1 MATKET
7 KKEKKEVLTDKD
19 NPSLCEISGQI
30 RLRVFEDFS
39 VEKELP
45 KWVRF
50 KAEWEKLVKDIGIR
64 DSTTEYE
71 LENKVKLLTNKTD
84 EEKAA
89 LLKHAKILVA
99 MNKAVRDDRY
109 DIRGKHEREVDAAI
123 LKQAKFV
130 RSLRFWDRVKGKIPF
145 VKKPVPVTVAMD
157 ELIGHIEL
165 TSTDELAARLA
176 KILEIEANMRK
187 AGQYKKA
194 DAVKAYRTIIAEEA
208 VVVAAGFTSYITES
222 NMIDFI
228 RKSERGTMV
237 DFLRY
242 YEDELPQE
250 VIDKKL
256 AADKLMVF
264 DNYVVAYY
272 SDLIHRAVATQ
283 QKVSAKEE
291 QKVRERR
298 RDPIL
303 FGVIKN
309 SRKLYY
315 ICDWTTDTDDLTLE
329 KLEKELGITR
339 SSLVDGAST
348 RGDSAGG
355 ISMDSDPVANNSI
368 AREVRRE
375 INQAMQDAIYFGSRM
390 RGSDSWGFVDE
401 PLSR

>member
-1 MATKET
+1 MATNAT
-7 KKEKKEVLTDKD
+7 KKGKKEVLTDKD
-19 NPSLCEISGQI
+19 NPSLCEIGGQI

-50 KAEWEKLVKDIGIR
+50 KEEWDKLVKDIGVY
-64 DSTTEYE
+64 DSTTESE
-71 LENKVKLLTNKTD
+71 LENKVKNLKNKTK
-84 EEKAA
+84 EEKDA
-89 LLKHAKILVA
+89 LLKHAKALVA
-99 MNKAVRDDRY
+99 MNRAVRDDRY
-109 DIRGKHEREVDAAI
+109 DIRGKHEREVDSAI

-130 RSLRFWDRVKGKIPF
+130 RSMRFWDRIKGKIPF

-165 TSTDELAARLA
+165 TSTDELAARMA
-176 KILEIEANMRK
+176 KIIAIEENMRK

-194 DAVKAYRTIIAEEA
+194 DAVKAYRTIIAEES
-208 VVVAAGFTSYITES
+208 VVVAAGFTSYITEA

-242 YEDELPQE
+242 YEDELPQD

-256 AADKLMVF
+256 AADRLMVF

-339 SSLVDGAST
+339 SSLVAGALTQNGS
-348 RGDSAGG
+348 RGEENIGEVDEDSR
-355 ISMDSDPVANNSI
+355 ITSI
-368 AREVRRE
+368 VRRE
-375 INQAMQDAIYFGSRM
+375 LHQELAESIYNRAASLTSGGSWSFNGM
-390 RGSDSWGFVDE
+390 YYS
-401 PLSR
+401 

>member
-1 MATKET
+1 MEKNAM
-7 KKEKKEVLTDKD
+7 KKDKREVLSDKD
-19 NPSLCEISGQI
+19 NPSLCEIGGQI

-50 KAEWEKLVKDIGIR
+50 EAEWKKLAKDIGIY
-64 DSTTEYE
+64 DSTTESE
-71 LENKVKLLTNKTD
+71 LENKVKLLKDKTR
-84 EEKAA
+84 EEKDA
-89 LLKHAKILVA
+89 LLKHAKALVA

-109 DIRGKHEREVDAAI
+109 DIRGKHEREVDAAV
-123 LKQAKFV
+123 LKQARFV
-130 RSLRFWDRVKGKIPF
+130 RGMGLWDRIKGRLPF

-157 ELIGHIEL
+157 ELIGHIEM
-165 TSTDELAARLA
+165 TSTDELAARMA
-176 KILEIEANMRK
+176 RIIAIEENMRK

-194 DAVKAYRTIIAEEA
+194 DAVKSYRTIIADES
-208 VVVAAGFTSYITES
+208 VVVAAGFTSYITEET
-222 NMIDFI
+222 MIDFV

-242 YEDELPQE
+242 YEDEIPQE
-250 VIDKKL
+250 VVDKKL
-256 AADKLMVF
+256 AADRLMVF

-272 SDLIHRAVATQ
+272 SDLIHKAASTQ
-283 QKVSAKEE
+283 KKVSAAEE

-329 KLEKELGITR
+329 KIEKELGVTR
-339 SSLVDGAST
+339 GSLVSGAAT
-348 RGDSAGG
+348 NGDLRAEENSSAVITLDDDRVVQLVRNEIGQARAG
-355 ISMDSDPVANNSI
+355 DDYYSYNAQSGYRWSFINAN
-368 AREVRRE
+368 A
-375 INQAMQDAIYFGSRM
+375 
-390 RGSDSWGFVDE
+390 
-401 PLSR
+401 

>member
-1 MATKET
+1 MATNKT

-19 NPSLCEISGQI
+19 NPSLCEIGGQI

-50 KAEWEKLVKDIGIR
+50 KEEWDKLVKDIGVY
-64 DSTTEYE
+64 DSTTESE
-71 LENKVKLLTNKTD
+71 LENKVKNLKNKTK
-84 EEKAA
+84 EEKDA
-89 LLKHAKILVA
+89 LLKHAKALVA
-99 MNKAVRDDRY
+99 MNRAVRDDRY
-109 DIRGKHEREVDAAI
+109 DIRGKHEREVDAAV
-123 LKQAKFV
+123 LKQARFV
-130 RSLRFWDRVKGKIPF
+130 RSLRFWDRVKSKLPF

-165 TSTDELAARLA
+165 TSTDELAARMS
-176 KILEIEANMRK
+176 KIIAVEENMRK
-187 AGQYKKA
+187 AGQYRKA
-194 DAVKAYRTIIAEEA
+194 DAVKAYRTILAEES
-208 VVVAAGFTSYITES
+208 VVVAAGFTSYITEA

-250 VIDKKL
+250 VIDKKI

-283 QKVSAKEE
+283 QKVSAREE

-339 SSLVDGAST
+339 SSLVAGAMTQNGS
-348 RGDSAGG
+348 RGEEVTAGAYDERRF
-355 ISMDSDPVANNSI
+355 MDLI
-368 AREVRRE
+368 RRE
-375 INQAMQDAIYFGSRM
+375 IDRERTETVYRRDGSLLSG
-390 RGSDSWGFVDE
+390 GSWTFNGMYS
-401 PLSR
+401 

>member
-1 MATKET
+1 MATNET
-7 KKEKKEVLTDKD
+7 KNGKKEVLTEKD
-19 NPSLCEISGQI
+19 NPSLCEIGGQI

-50 KAEWEKLVKDIGIR
+50 KEEWDKLVKDIGVY
-64 DSTTEYE
+64 DSTTESE
-71 LENKVKLLTNKTD
+71 LENKVKNLKNKTK
-84 EEKAA
+84 EEKDA
-89 LLKHAKILVA
+89 LLKHAKALVA
-99 MNKAVRDDRY
+99 MNRAVRDDRY

-123 LKQAKFV
+123 LKQARFV
-130 RSLRFWDRVKGKIPF
+130 RGLRFWDRIKGKIPF

-165 TSTDELAARLA
+165 TSTDELAARMA
-176 KILEIEANMRK
+176 KIIAIEENMRK

-194 DAVKAYRTIIAEEA
+194 DAVKAYRTIIAEES
-208 VVVAAGFTSYITES
+208 VVVAAGFTSYITEA

-339 SSLVDGAST
+339 SSLVAGAMT
-348 RGDSAGG
+348 QNGARGEEVTTGTYDDRR
-355 ISMDSDPVANNSI
+355 ITDI
-368 AREVRRE
+368 VRRE
-375 INQAMQDAIYFGSRM
+375 IDRDRTETIYRRGGSLL
-390 RGSDSWGFVDE
+390 SDGNWSFNGMY
-401 PLSR
+401 S

>member
-1 MATKET
+1 MATNAT
-7 KKEKKEVLTDKD
+7 KKEKREVLTDKD
-19 NPSLCEISGQI
+19 NPSLCEIGGQI

-50 KAEWEKLVKDIGIR
+50 KEEWDKLVKDIGVY
-64 DSTTEYE
+64 DSTTESE
-71 LENKVKLLTNKTD
+71 LENKVKNLKNKTK
-84 EEKAA
+84 EEKDA
-89 LLKHAKILVA
+89 LLKHAKALVA
-99 MNKAVRDDRY
+99 MNRAVRDDRY
-109 DIRGKHEREVDAAI
+109 DIRGKHEREVDAAV
-123 LKQAKFV
+123 LKQARFV
-130 RSLRFWDRVKGKIPF
+130 RSLRFWDRVKSKLPF

-165 TSTDELAARLA
+165 TSTDELAARMS
-176 KILEIEANMRK
+176 KIIAVEENMRK
-187 AGQYKKA
+187 AGQYRKA
-194 DAVKAYRTIIAEEA
+194 DAVKAYRTILAEES
-208 VVVAAGFTSYITES
+208 VVVAAGFTSYVTEA

-250 VIDKKL
+250 VIDKKI

-283 QKVSAKEE
+283 QKVSAREE

-329 KLEKELGITR
+329 KLEKELGVTR
-339 SSLVDGAST
+339 SSLVAGAMTQNGS
-348 RGDSAGG
+348 RGEEAPAGTYDDRR
-355 ISMDSDPVANNSI
+355 IMDLI
-368 AREVRRE
+368 RREVDRE
-375 INQAMQDAIYFGSRM
+375 TTETVYRSSLLSNGSWSFNGM
-390 RGSDSWGFVDE
+390 YS
-401 PLSR
+401 

>member
-1 MATKET
+1 MAVNKT

-19 NPSLCEISGQI
+19 NPSLCEIGGQI

-50 KAEWEKLVKDIGIR
+50 KEEWDKLVKDIGVY
-64 DSTTEYE
+64 DSTTESE
-71 LENKVKLLTNKTD
+71 LENKVKNLKNKTK
-84 EEKAA
+84 EEKDA
-89 LLKHAKILVA
+89 LLKHAKALVA
-99 MNKAVRDDRY
+99 MNRAVRDDRY
-109 DIRGKHEREVDAAI
+109 DIRGKHEREVDEAI
-123 LKQAKFV
+123 LKQARFV
-130 RSLRFWDRVKGKIPF
+130 RSLRFWDRVKSKIPF

-165 TSTDELAARLA
+165 TSTDELAARMA
-176 KILEIEANMRK
+176 KIIAIEENMRK

-194 DAVKAYRTIIAEEA
+194 DAVKAYRTILAEES
-208 VVVAAGFTSYITES
+208 VVVAAGFTSYITEA

-283 QKVSAKEE
+283 QKVSAREE

-329 KLEKELGITR
+329 KLEKELGVTR
-339 SSLVDGAST
+339 SSLVAGAMTQNGS
-348 RGDSAGG
+348 RGEEVTTGTYDDRRVTD
-355 ISMDSDPVANNSI
+355 I
-368 AREVRRE
+368 VRR
-375 INQAMQDAIYFGSRM
+375 AIDRDRTETVYRRDGSLISG
-390 RGSDSWGFVDE
+390 GSWTFNGMYS
-401 PLSR
+401 

>member
-1 MATKET
+1 MATNAT
-7 KKEKKEVLTDKD
+7 KKEKREVLTDKD
-19 NPSLCEISGQI
+19 NPSLCEIGGQI

-50 KAEWEKLVKDIGIR
+50 KEEWDKLVKDIGVY
-64 DSTTEYE
+64 DSTTESE
-71 LENKVKLLTNKTD
+71 LENKVKNLKNKTK
-84 EEKAA
+84 EEKDA
-89 LLKHAKILVA
+89 LLKHAKALVA
-99 MNKAVRDDRY
+99 MNRAVRDDRY
-109 DIRGKHEREVDAAI
+109 DIRGKHEREVDAAV
-123 LKQAKFV
+123 LKQARFV
-130 RSLRFWDRVKGKIPF
+130 RSLRFWDRVKSKLPF

-165 TSTDELAARLA
+165 TSTDELAARMS
-176 KILEIEANMRK
+176 KIIAVEENMRK
-187 AGQYKKA
+187 AGQYRKA
-194 DAVKAYRTIIAEEA
+194 DAVKAYRTILAEES
-208 VVVAAGFTSYITES
+208 VVVAAGFTSYVTEA

-250 VIDKKL
+250 VIDKKI

-283 QKVSAKEE
+283 QKVSAREE

-339 SSLVDGAST
+339 SSLVAGAMTQNGS
-348 RGDSAGG
+348 RGEEVTAGTYDDRRVTD
-355 ISMDSDPVANNSI
+355 I
-368 AREVRRE
+368 VRR
-375 INQAMQDAIYFGSRM
+375 AIDRDRTETVYSSSLLSDGSWTFNGM
-390 RGSDSWGFVDE
+390 YS
-401 PLSR
+401 

>member
-1 MATKET
+1 MATNET
-7 KKEKKEVLTDKD
+7 KNGKKEVLTDKD
-19 NPSLCEISGQI
+19 NPSLCEIGGQI

-50 KAEWEKLVKDIGIR
+50 KAEWDKLVRDIGVY
-64 DSTTEYE
+64 DFTTESE
-71 LENKVKLLTNKTD
+71 LENKVKNLKNKTK
-84 EEKAA
+84 EEKDA
-89 LLKHAKILVA
+89 LLKHAKALVA
-99 MNKAVRDDRY
+99 MNRAVRDDRY

-123 LKQAKFV
+123 LKQARFV
-130 RSLRFWDRVKGKIPF
+130 RSLRFWDRVKSKIPF

-165 TSTDELAARLA
+165 TSTDELAARMA
-176 KILEIEANMRK
+176 KIIAIEENMRK

-194 DAVKAYRTIIAEEA
+194 DAVKAYRTILAEES
-208 VVVAAGFTSYITES
+208 VVVAAGFTSYVTEA

-272 SDLIHRAVATQ
+272 SDLVHRAVATQ
-283 QKVSAKEE
+283 QKVSAREE

-339 SSLVDGAST
+339 SSLVAGAMTQNGSRVEEVT
-348 RGDSAGG
+348 NGSYDDRRV
-355 ISMDSDPVANNSI
+355 MDLI
-368 AREVRRE
+368 RRE
-375 INQAMQDAIYFGSRM
+375 IDRDRTETVYRRDGSLM
-390 RGSDSWGFVDE
+390 SGSWTFNGMYS
-401 PLSR
+401 

>member
-1 MATKET
+1 MATNVT
-7 KKEKKEVLTDKD
+7 KKEKREVLTDKD

-30 RLRVFEDFS
+30 RLRVLEDFS
-39 VEKELP
+39 VETELP
-45 KWVRF
+45 KWIRF
-50 KAEWEKLVKDIGIR
+50 KAEWEKLVKDIGVY
-64 DSTTEYE
+64 DSTTESE
-71 LENKVKLLTNKTD
+71 LENKVKILKGKTD

-89 LLKHAKILVA
+89 LLKHAKALVA

-109 DIRGKHEREVDAAI
+109 DIRRKHEREVDAAI
-123 LKQAKFV
+123 LKQARFV
-130 RSLRFWDRVKGKIPF
+130 RGLGFWDRIKGKIPF

-176 KILEIEANMRK
+176 KILAIEENMRR

-208 VVVAAGFTSYITES
+208 VVVAAGFTSYITEAT
-222 NMIDFI
+222 MIDFI

-242 YEDELPQE
+242 YEDEIPQE
-250 VIDKKL
+250 VVDKKL
-256 AADKLMVF
+256 AADQLMVF

-272 SDLIHRAVATQ
+272 SDLIHKAVATRQ
-283 QKVSAKEE
+283 RISAKEE

-329 KLEKELGITR
+329 KLEKELGVTR
-339 SSLVDGAST
+339 SSLVAGALTQSSSRGEENIGEVDGSGRIT
-348 RGDSAGG
+348 
-355 ISMDSDPVANNSI
+355 SI
-368 AREVRRE
+368 VRRE
-375 INQAMQDAIYFGSRM
+375 LRQELAESIYNRAAGLTSDGSWSFN
-390 RGSDSWGFVDE
+390 GVYSS
-401 PLSR
+401 

>member
-1 MATKET
+1 MATNAT
-7 KKEKKEVLTDKD
+7 KKEKREVLTDKD
-19 NPSLCEISGQI
+19 NPSLCEIGGQI

-50 KAEWEKLVKDIGIR
+50 KEEWDKLVKDIGVY
-64 DSTTEYE
+64 DSTTESE
-71 LENKVKLLTNKTD
+71 LENKVKNLKNKTK
-84 EEKAA
+84 EEKDA
-89 LLKHAKILVA
+89 LLKHAKALVA
-99 MNKAVRDDRY
+99 MNRAVRDDRY
-109 DIRGKHEREVDAAI
+109 DIRGKHEREVDEAI
-123 LKQAKFV
+123 LKQARFV
-130 RSLRFWDRVKGKIPF
+130 RSLRFWDRVKSKIPF

-165 TSTDELAARLA
+165 TSTDELAARMA
-176 KILEIEANMRK
+176 KIIAIEENMRK

-194 DAVKAYRTIIAEEA
+194 DAVKAYRTILAEES
-208 VVVAAGFTSYITES
+208 VVVAAGFTSYITEA

-256 AADKLMVF
+256 AADRLMVF

-291 QKVRERR
+291 RKVRERR

-329 KLEKELGITR
+329 KLEKELGVTR
-339 SSLVDGAST
+339 SSLVAGAMTQNGSRVEEVT
-348 RGDSAGG
+348 NGSYDDRRV
-355 ISMDSDPVANNSI
+355 MDLI
-368 AREVRRE
+368 RRE
-375 INQAMQDAIYFGSRM
+375 IDRERTETVYRIGGN
-390 RGSDSWGFVDE
+390 
-401 PLSR
+401 PLSGGSWTFNGMYS

>member
-1 MATKET
+1 MAVNKT
-7 KKEKKEVLTDKD
+7 KKEKTEVLTDKD
-19 NPSLCEISGQI
+19 NPSLCEIGGQI

-50 KAEWEKLVKDIGIR
+50 KEEWDKLVRDIGVY
-64 DSTTEYE
+64 DSTTESE
-71 LENKVKLLTNKTD
+71 LENKVKILKNKTK
-84 EEKAA
+84 EEKDA
-89 LLKHAKILVA
+89 LLKHAKALVA
-99 MNKAVRDDRY
+99 MNRAVRDDRY

-130 RSLRFWDRVKGKIPF
+130 RSLRFWDRVKSRLPF

-165 TSTDELAARLA
+165 TSTDELAERMA
-176 KILEIEANMRK
+176 KIIAIEENMRK

-194 DAVKAYRTIIAEEA
+194 DAVKAYRTILAEES
-208 VVVAAGFTSYITES
+208 VVVAAGFTSYVTEA

-250 VIDKKL
+250 VIDKKI
-256 AADKLMVF
+256 AADQLMVF

-291 QKVRERR
+291 QQVRERR

-329 KLEKELGITR
+329 QLEKELGITR
-339 SSLVDGAST
+339 SSLVAGALTQNGARGEDVTNVVYDDPRVTDIIRSEIDRELTETIYRRGGST
-348 RGDSAGG
+348 LSGG
-355 ISMDSDPVANNSI
+355 
-368 AREVRRE
+368 
-375 INQAMQDAIYFGSRM
+375 
-390 RGSDSWGFVDE
+390 SWTFNGMY
-401 PLSR
+401 S

>member
-1 MATKET
+1 MATNET
-7 KKEKKEVLTDKD
+7 KKGKKEVLTDKD
-19 NPSLCEISGQI
+19 NPSLCEIGGQI

-39 VEKELP
+39 VETELP

-50 KAEWEKLVKDIGIR
+50 KSEWDKLVKDIGIY
-64 DSTTEYE
+64 DSTTESE
-71 LENKVKLLTNKTD
+71 LENKVKNLKNKTK
-84 EEKAA
+84 EEKDA
-89 LLKHAKILVA
+89 LLKHAKALVA
-99 MNKAVRDDRY
+99 MNRAVRDDRY

-123 LKQAKFV
+123 LKQARFV

-145 VKKPVPVTVAMD
+145 VKKPVPVTVAMG

-165 TSTDELAARLA
+165 TSTDELAARMD
-176 KILEIEANMRK
+176 KIIAIEENMRK

-194 DAVKAYRTIIAEEA
+194 DAVKAYRTIIAEES
-208 VVVAAGFTSYITES
+208 VVVAAGFTSYITEA

-329 KLEKELGITR
+329 KLEKELGVTR
-339 SSLVDGAST
+339 SSLVAGAMTQNGS
-348 RGDSAGG
+348 RGE
-355 ISMDSDPVANNSI
+355 
-368 AREVRRE
+368 EVTTGAYDDRRITDLIRRE
-375 INQAMQDAIYFGSRM
+375 IDQDRTETIYRRGGSTLSG
-390 RGSDSWGFVDE
+390 GSWTFNGMYS
-401 PLSR
+401 

>member
-7 KKEKKEVLTDKD
+7 KKEKEVLTDKD

-39 VEKELP
+39 IEKELP

-50 KAEWEKLVKDIGIR
+50 KAEWEKLVKDIGVH
-64 DSTTEYE
+64 DSTTESE
-71 LENKVKLLTNKTD
+71 LENKVKLLTNKTE

-145 VKKPVPVTVAMD
+145 LKKPVPVTVAMD

-208 VVVAAGFTSYITES
+208 VVVAAGFTSYITEA
-222 NMIDFI
+222 NLIDFI

-242 YEDELPQE
+242 YEDEMPQE

-256 AADKLMVF
+256 AADQLMVF

-339 SSLVDGAST
+339 SSLVAGAST
-348 RGDSAGG
+348 QGGAAGG
-355 ISMDSDPVANNSI
+355 TIGVDPVEDNRI
-368 AREVRRE
+368 MREVRHE
-375 INQAMQDAIYFGSRM
+375 INEAMRDAFYFGSRM
-390 RGSDSWGFVDE
+390 RGSESWSFSDGI
-401 PLSR
+401 

>member
-1 MATKET
+1 MAVNKT
-7 KKEKKEVLTDKD
+7 KKGKKEVLTDKD
-19 NPSLCEISGQI
+19 NPSLCEIGGQI
-30 RLRVFEDFS
+30 RLRVLEDFS

-50 KAEWEKLVKDIGIR
+50 KSEWDKLVRDIGVY
-64 DSTTEYE
+64 DSTTESE
-71 LENKVKLLTNKTD
+71 LENKVKNLKNKTK
-84 EEKAA
+84 EEKDA
-89 LLKHAKILVA
+89 LLKHAKALVA
-99 MNKAVRDDRY
+99 MNRAVRDDRY
-109 DIRGKHEREVDAAI
+109 DIRGKHELEVDAAI
-123 LKQAKFV
+123 LKQARFV
-130 RSLRFWDRVKGKIPF
+130 RSLRFWDRVKSKIPF

-165 TSTDELAARLA
+165 TSTDELAARMA
-176 KILEIEANMRK
+176 KIIAVEENMRK
-187 AGQYKKA
+187 AGQYRKA
-194 DAVKAYRTIIAEEA
+194 DAVKAYRTILAEES
-208 VVVAAGFTSYITES
+208 VVVAAGFTSYITEA

-256 AADKLMVF
+256 AADRLMVF

-283 QKVSAKEE
+283 QKVSAEEE

-329 KLEKELGITR
+329 KLEKELGVTR
-339 SSLVDGAST
+339 SSLVSGALTQNGS
-348 RGDSAGG
+348 RGEEVTTGTYD
-355 ISMDSDPVANNSI
+355 DRRVADI
-368 AREVRRE
+368 VRRE
-375 INQAMQDAIYFGSRM
+375 IGRELTETIYRRDGSLTSG
-390 RGSDSWGFVDE
+390 GSWTFNGMYS
-401 PLSR
+401 

>member
-50 KAEWEKLVKDIGIR
+50 KEEWEKLVKDIGIY
-64 DSTTEYE
+64 DSTTESE
-71 LENKVKLLTNKTD
+71 LENKVKNLKDKT
-84 EEKAA
+84 ESEKAA
-89 LLKHAKILVA
+89 LLKHAKVLVA

-109 DIRGKHEREVDAAI
+109 DIRGRHEREVDAAI

-130 RSLRFWDRVKGKIPF
+130 RSLSFWDRVKAKIPF
-145 VKKPVPVTVAMD
+145 VKKPIPVTVAMD

-165 TSTDELAARLA
+165 TSTDELASRLA
-176 KILEIEANMRK
+176 KILAIEENMRK

-194 DAVKAYRTIIAEEA
+194 DAVKAYRTILAEEA
-208 VVVAAGFTSYITES
+208 VVVAAGFNSYITEE

-228 RKSERGTMV
+228 RKSERGAMV

-242 YEDELPQE
+242 YEDEMPQD
-250 VIDKKL
+250 VIDKKI
-256 AADKLMVF
+256 AVDQLMVF

-348 RGDSAGG
+348 QGGAAGETTIG
-355 ISMDSDPVANNSI
+355 VDPAENSRLM
-368 AREVRRE
+368 REVRRE
-375 INQAMQDAIYFGSRM
+375 VNRATQDLLYHDYPM
-390 RGSDSWGFVDE
+390 RWSDRWILNEDNE
-401 PLSR
+401 I

>member
-1 MATKET
+1 MATNET
-7 KKEKKEVLTDKD
+7 KNGKKEVLTEKD
-19 NPSLCEISGQI
+19 NPSLCEIGGQI

-50 KAEWEKLVKDIGIR
+50 KEEWDKLVKDIGVY
-64 DSTTEYE
+64 DSTTESE
-71 LENKVKLLTNKTD
+71 LENKVKNLKNKTK
-84 EEKAA
+84 EEKDA
-89 LLKHAKILVA
+89 LLKHAKALVA
-99 MNKAVRDDRY
+99 MNRAVRDDRY

-123 LKQAKFV
+123 LKQARFV
-130 RSLRFWDRVKGKIPF
+130 RGLRFWDRIKGKIPF

-165 TSTDELAARLA
+165 TSTDELAARMA
-176 KILEIEANMRK
+176 KIIAIEENMRK

-194 DAVKAYRTIIAEEA
+194 DAVKAYRTIIAEES
-208 VVVAAGFTSYITES
+208 VVVAAGFTSYITEA

-339 SSLVDGAST
+339 SSLVAGALTQNGS
-348 RGDSAGG
+348 RGEEVTTGAYDDRRVTD
-355 ISMDSDPVANNSI
+355 I
-368 AREVRRE
+368 VRRE
-375 INQAMQDAIYFGSRM
+375 IDRELTKTIYRRDGSLM
-390 RGSDSWGFVDE
+390 SGSWTFNGMYS
-401 PLSR
+401 

>member
-1 MATKET
+1 MATNAT
-7 KKEKKEVLTDKD
+7 KKEKREVLTDKD
-19 NPSLCEISGQI
+19 NPSLCEIGGQI

-39 VEKELP
+39 VETELP

-50 KAEWEKLVKDIGIR
+50 KKEWDKLVR
-64 DSTTEYE
+64 DVGVYDSMTESE
-71 LENKVKLLTNKTD
+71 LENKVKNLKNKTN

-89 LLKHAKILVA
+89 LLKHAKALVA
-99 MNKAVRDDRY
+99 MNRAVRDDRY

-130 RSLRFWDRVKGKIPF
+130 RSLRFWDRIKGKIPF

-165 TSTDELAARLA
+165 TSTDELAARMA
-176 KILEIEANMRK
+176 KIIAIEENMRK
-187 AGQYKKA
+187 AGQYRKA
-194 DAVKAYRTIIAEEA
+194 DAVKAYRTILAEES
-208 VVVAAGFTSYITES
+208 VVVAAGFTSYVTEA
-222 NMIDFI
+222 NMVEFI

-256 AADKLMVF
+256 AADRLMVF

-283 QKVSAKEE
+283 HKVSAKEE
-291 QKVRERR
+291 QLVRERR

-329 KLEKELGITR
+329 KLEKELGVTR
-339 SSLVDGAST
+339 SSLVAGAMTQNGSRSEDAT
-348 RGDSAGG
+348 NGAYDDRRITD
-355 ISMDSDPVANNSI
+355 II
-368 AREVRRE
+368 RRE
-375 INQAMQDAIYFGSRM
+375 LDRERTETVYRGGGSLLSD
-390 RGSDSWGFVDE
+390 GSWSFNGMY
-401 PLSR
+401 S

>member
-1 MATKET
+1 MATNAT
-7 KKEKKEVLTDKD
+7 KKGKREVLTDKD
-19 NPSLCEISGQI
+19 NPSLCEIGGQI

-50 KAEWEKLVKDIGIR
+50 KEEWDKLVRDIGVY
-64 DSTTEYE
+64 DSTTESE
-71 LENKVKLLTNKTD
+71 LENKVKNLKNKTK
-84 EEKAA
+84 EEKDA
-89 LLKHAKILVA
+89 LLKHAKALVA
-99 MNKAVRDDRY
+99 MNRAVRDDRY

-123 LKQAKFV
+123 LKQARFV
-130 RSLRFWDRVKGKIPF
+130 RGLRFWDRVKCKIPF

-165 TSTDELAARLA
+165 TSTDELASRMA
-176 KILEIEANMRK
+176 KIIAIEDNMRK

-194 DAVKAYRTIIAEEA
+194 DAVKAYRTIIAEES
-208 VVVAAGFTSYITES
+208 VVVAAGFTSYITEA

-256 AADKLMVF
+256 AADRLMVF

-283 QKVSAKEE
+283 QKVSAREE

-329 KLEKELGITR
+329 KLEKELGVTR
-339 SSLVDGAST
+339 SSLVAGAMTQSGS
-348 RGDSAGG
+348 RGEDVTNGAYDDRR
-355 ISMDSDPVANNSI
+355 IMDLI
-368 AREVRRE
+368 RREVGREMTETVYRR
-375 INQAMQDAIYFGSRM
+375 DGSLLSG
-390 RGSDSWGFVDE
+390 GSWSFNGMY
-401 PLSR
+401 S

>member
-50 KAEWEKLVKDIGIR
+50 KAEWEKLVNDIGVY
-64 DSTTEYE
+64 DSTTESE
-71 LENKVKLLTNKTD
+71 LENKVKNLKDKT
-84 EEKAA
+84 EAEKAA
-89 LLKHAKILVA
+89 LLKHAKVLVA

-130 RSLRFWDRVKGKIPF
+130 RSLSFWDRVKGKIPF

-165 TSTDELAARLA
+165 TSTDELASRMA
-176 KILEIEANMRK
+176 KIIAIEENMRK

-208 VVVAAGFTSYITES
+208 VVVAAGFTSYITET

-250 VIDKKL
+250 VIDKKI
-256 AADKLMVF
+256 AADQLMVF
-264 DNYVVAYY
+264 DNCVVAYY
-272 SDLIHRAVATQ
+272 SALIHRAVATQ

-291 QKVRERR
+291 QKVRESR

-303 FGVIKN
+303 FGIIKN

-315 ICDWTTDTDDLTLE
+315 ICDWTTDTDDLTLD
-329 KLEKELGITR
+329 KLEKELGVTR
-339 SSLVDGAST
+339 SSLVAGAST
-348 RGDSAGG
+348 QSGETGVTLNGVDQ
-355 ISMDSDPVANNSI
+355 DVNSSI
-368 AREVRRE
+368 VREVRRE
-375 INQAMQDAIYFGSRM
+375 VNRVMQDSSYYDYPM
-390 RGSDSWGFVDE
+390 RRIDRWWFIEDNGI
-401 PLSR
+401 

>member
-1 MATKET
+1 MATNKT
-7 KKEKKEVLTDKD
+7 KNGKKEVLTDKD
-19 NPSLCEISGQI
+19 NPSLCEIGGQI
-30 RLRVFEDFS
+30 RLRVLEDFS

-50 KAEWEKLVKDIGIR
+50 KEEWDKLVRDVGVY
-64 DSTTEYE
+64 DSTTESE
-71 LENKVKLLTNKTD
+71 LENKVKNLRNKTK
-84 EEKAA
+84 EEKDA
-89 LLKHAKILVA
+89 LLKHAKALVA
-99 MNKAVRDDRY
+99 MNRAVRDDRY

-123 LKQAKFV
+123 LKQARFV
-130 RSLRFWDRVKGKIPF
+130 RSLRFWDRVKSKIPF

-165 TSTDELAARLA
+165 TSTEELASRMA
-176 KILEIEANMRK
+176 KIIAIEENMRK

-194 DAVKAYRTIIAEEA
+194 DAVKAYRTILAEES
-208 VVVAAGFTSYITES
+208 VVVAAGFTSYITEA

-291 QKVRERR
+291 QKLRELR

-303 FGVIKN
+303 FGIIKN

-329 KLEKELGITR
+329 KLEKELGVTR
-339 SSLVDGAST
+339 SSLVAGALTQNGS
-348 RGDSAGG
+348 RGEEVTTGTYD
-355 ISMDSDPVANNSI
+355 
-368 AREVRRE
+368 ARRVTDIVRRE
-375 INQAMQDAIYFGSRM
+375 IDRELTETIYRRGGSL
-390 RGSDSWGFVDE
+390 
-401 PLSR
+401 LSGGDWSFNGMYS

>member
-1 MATKET
+1 MATNAT
-7 KKEKKEVLTDKD
+7 KKEKGEVLTDKD
-19 NPSLCEISGQI
+19 NPSLCEIGGQI

-50 KAEWEKLVKDIGIR
+50 KEEWDRLVKDIGVY
-64 DSTTEYE
+64 DSTTESE
-71 LENKVKLLTNKTD
+71 LENKVKNLKNKTK
-84 EEKAA
+84 EEKDA
-89 LLKHAKILVA
+89 LLKHAKALVA
-99 MNKAVRDDRY
+99 MNRAVRDDRY

-130 RSLRFWDRVKGKIPF
+130 RGLRFWDRIKGKIPF

-165 TSTDELAARLA
+165 TSTDELAARMA
-176 KILEIEANMRK
+176 KIIAIEENMRK

-194 DAVKAYRTIIAEEA
+194 DAVKAYRTIIAEES
-208 VVVAAGFTSYITES
+208 VVVAAGFTSYITEAT
-222 NMIDFI
+222 MINFI

-256 AADKLMVF
+256 AADRLMVF

-329 KLEKELGITR
+329 KLEKELGVTR
-339 SSLVDGAST
+339 SSLVAGAMTQNGS
-348 RGDSAGG
+348 RGEEVNTGTYDDRR
-355 ISMDSDPVANNSI
+355 ITDI
-368 AREVRRE
+368 VRRE
-375 INQAMQDAIYFGSRM
+375 LHQELAESVYNRSVSLTSGGSWSFNGM
-390 RGSDSWGFVDE
+390 YS
-401 PLSR
+401 